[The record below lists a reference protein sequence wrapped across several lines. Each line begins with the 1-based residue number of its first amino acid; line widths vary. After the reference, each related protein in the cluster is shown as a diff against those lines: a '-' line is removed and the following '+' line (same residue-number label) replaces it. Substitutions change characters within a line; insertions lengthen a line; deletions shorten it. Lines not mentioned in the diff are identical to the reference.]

1 MASKPDTYT
10 ARETAQLLGVS
21 VKRVRQLIQEG
32 KLKQYGSNPVRI
44 RQTEV
49 ISLREQRAEQ
59 GKTPKPLA
67 TNQDSI
73 TQVLEAL
80 NATFR
85 TQLEVITDSNRRNE
99 ENYLSQLAENQARI
113 AKLEQELAQER
124 SRKRGLFRR

>member
-1 MASKPDTYT
+1 MANKPDTYT
-10 ARETAQLLGVS
+10 ARESAQLLGVS

-59 GKTPKPLA
+59 GKTPKPQTA
-67 TNQDSI
+67 NQDSI
-73 TQVLEAL
+73 TQVLESL

-99 ENYLSQLAENQARI
+99 ENYLAQLAEKQARI
-113 AKLEQELAQER
+113 AQLEQELAEHWK
-124 SRKRGLFRR
+124 RKRRFFGK

>member
-1 MASKPDTYT
+1 MATKPDTYT

-32 KLKQYGSNPVRI
+32 KLKQYKDNPVRI

-59 GKTPKPLA
+59 GKTPKPQA
-67 TNQDSI
+67 TNPDSI
-73 TQVLEAL
+73 SQVLEAL

-124 SRKRGLFRR
+124 ARKRGLFRR